1 MLSSAIIVIGQQ
13 FSGINMIAFY
23 SSTVFSDAG
32 YSPYD
37 CLVASIGY
45 GLIMFIFAFPAIWTM
60 DTFGRRNLLLF
71 TFPGMA
77 LCLLGAG
84 LCFLMPKETNARI
97 PLIAFFIYLFAVL
110 YGPGI
115 GPIPSIYFS
124 EAFPLSHRELGAAF
138 TICINN
144 AVGSALSLTFPS
156 LKAAITPTGGELYC
170 ASCASIYFMN

>member
-1 MLSSAIIVIGQQ
+1 
-13 FSGINMIAFY
+13 
-23 SSTVFSDAG
+23 
-32 YSPYD
+32 
-37 CLVASIGY
+37 
-45 GLIMFIFAFPAIWTM
+45 
-60 DTFGRRNLLLF
+60 
-71 TFPGMA
+71 MA

-84 LCFLMPKETNARI
+84 LCFLMPHEMSARI
-97 PLIAFFIYLFAVL
+97 PLIAFFVYLFAAL

-156 LKAAITPTGGELYC
+156 LKAAITPTGGMFSPAVGLLCCVFCSFPLYE
-170 ASCASIYFMN
+170 SSG

>member
-1 MLSSAIIVIGQQ
+1 MLSSGIIVIGQQ

-23 SSTVFSDAG
+23 SSTIFSDAG

-45 GLIMFIFAFPAIWTM
+45 GLTTFIFAFPAIWTM
-60 DTFGRRNLLLF
+60 DTFGRRNLLLL

-84 LCFLMPKETNARI
+84 LCFLMPYEMSARI
-97 PLIAFFIYLFAVL
+97 PLIAFFVYLFAVL

-138 TICINN
+138 TISINN
-144 AVGSALSLTFPS
+144 AVGSTLSLTFPP
-156 LKAAITPTGGELYC
+156 LKAAISPTGGELYC
-170 ASCASIYFMN
+170 ASCASFIL

>member
-1 MLSSAIIVIGQQ
+1 MFSSAIIVIGQQ

-23 SSTVFSDAG
+23 SSTIFSDAG
-32 YSPYD
+32 YSPYE

-45 GLIMFIFAFPAIWTM
+45 GLITFIFAFPAIWTM

-84 LCFLMPKETNARI
+84 LCFLMPHEMNARI
-97 PLIAFFIYLFAVL
+97 PLIAFFVYLFATL

-124 EAFPLSHRELGAAF
+124 EAFPLSHRELGAAV

-170 ASCASIYFMN
+170 ASCASFVL